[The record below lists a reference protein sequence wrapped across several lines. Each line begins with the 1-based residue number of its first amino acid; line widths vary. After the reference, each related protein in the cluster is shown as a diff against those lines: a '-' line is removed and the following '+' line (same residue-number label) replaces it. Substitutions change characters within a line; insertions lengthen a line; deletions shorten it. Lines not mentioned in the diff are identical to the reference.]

1 MNTYAIYE
9 GNLERLEKISQDTEH
24 AEGTFNLDEVL
35 EVFNS

>member
-9 GNLERLEKISQDTEH
+9 GNLESVSQDTEH
-24 AEGTFNLDEVL
+24 AEGTFNLAKVL